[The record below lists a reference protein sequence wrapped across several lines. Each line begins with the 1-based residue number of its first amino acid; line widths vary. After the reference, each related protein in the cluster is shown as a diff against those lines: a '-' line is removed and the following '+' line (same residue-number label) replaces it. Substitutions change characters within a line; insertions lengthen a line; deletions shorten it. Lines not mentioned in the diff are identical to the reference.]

1 MLLRLTLSPTRASYC
16 SGDFL
21 TATLEISNE
30 DGPADVFNGPL
41 EVATVN
47 VDFSGTERIDKS
59 WVSSSYQ
66 PASVQYVR
74 EGKREVRQIL
84 RTPSARL
91 IMQDTVLMPGESR
104 RWLLRCW
111 LPKTLPPSHRGVAVR
126 YSYQLQATAQFAL
139 PKQLPNLPRIPL
151 SSSAAVLADSLD
163 RERGPFG
170 SVVLPPTS
178 GASSDGAGSWSR
190 RGSSG
195 NLALSGGSLPLPP
208 SENAAAPSRYQTAE
222 ASTPV
227 HLWPSWDPNE
237 RRGGVGTVA
246 AGDDAEQ
253 MVVGYQLGYGPREVT
268 IDFQELGREG
278 DAAGGRGKGFAFQ
291 QLDGEGAQQ
300 WQPAFLTSID
310 HRPSVSAETP
320 TLAPIAPPSN
330 AAEPQP
336 AAEDDAGDAAT
347 PLSELTL
354 HGAGE
359 SEDTEGP
366 QSALRS
372 ARSGVSTGRHM
383 LMSPT
388 TPGEAA
394 LRSYNLRVGDAA
406 LVRVALHAPSDGH
419 VALGSVLSGTLDFR
433 ASQEAAAL
441 NPEAPRC
448 IQVAVLL
455 ETEEVV
461 SERWRSNSS
470 GRQPSSSIRKVWG
483 EHMEITADLVLTH
496 FIFSL
501 PADAPASFA
510 THLVSLRWVLRF
522 EFTTSVAKP
531 ASWLSGGPTPERIAW
546 ALPVLVRPPAVPR
559 SW

>member
-1 MLLRLTLSPTRASYC
+1 MPLRVLLTPTRASYC
-16 SGDFL
+16 SGDSF
-21 TATLEISNE
+21 TATLEVSNE
-30 DGPADVFNGPL
+30 SGMPDVFNGPI

-47 VDFSGTERIDKS
+47 VDFSGSERIDRS

-66 PASVQYVR
+66 PASVQFLR

-84 RTPSARL
+84 RTPPARL
-91 IMQDTVLMPGESR
+91 VMQDTVLIPGESR
-104 RWLLRCW
+104 RWLLRCR
-111 LPKTLPPSHRGVAVR
+111 LPRTLPPSFKGVAAR
-126 YSYQLQATAQFAL
+126 FSYQLQATVQFAL
-139 PKQLPNLPRIPL
+139 PKQLPSLPSIPL
-151 SSSAAVLADSLD
+151 SSSAAVLADSHELG
-163 RERGPFG
+163 RGNPF
-170 SVVLPPTS
+170 
-178 GASSDGAGSWSR
+178 ASAISAAASNDGAGSWSR

-195 NLALSGGSLPLPP
+195 SLAQSTSLPLPP
-208 SENAAAPSRYQTAE
+208 SENLRAPSRYQTVV
-222 ASTPV
+222 ASAPV
-227 HLWPSWDPNE
+227 HLWPAWDPSE
-237 RRGGVGTVA
+237 RRGGVGSVA

-253 MVVGYQLGYGPREVT
+253 MPVAYQLGLSHRDLT

-278 DAAGGRGKGFAFQ
+278 EPGGSGMGFAFQ
-291 QLDGEGAQQ
+291 QLEGEGQE

-310 HRPSVSAETP
+310 HRPSDTIETP
-320 TLAPIAPPSN
+320 TFP
-330 AAEPQP
+330 P
-336 AAEDDAGDAAT
+336 AAQRRDANEPGADPDEDGLDAIT
-347 PLSELTL
+347 PLSEMTL
-354 HGAGE
+354 HPAGE
-359 SEDTEGP
+359 SEDAEGP
-366 QSALRS
+366 QSSALRS
-372 ARSGVSTGRHM
+372 ARSATSTGRHI
-383 LMSPT
+383 LTPH

-448 IQVAVLL
+448 VQVAVLL

-461 SERWRSNSS
+461 NERWRSSS
-470 GRQPSSSIRKVWG
+470 AARQQNSSIRKVWG
-483 EHMEITADLVLTH
+483 EHVEITAGLVLTH
-496 FIFSL
+496 FMFSL

-510 THLVSLRWVLRF
+510 THTVSLRWVLRF

-559 SW
+559 SL

>member
-1 MLLRLTLSPTRASYC
+1 MPLRLFLTPTRASYC

-21 TATLEISNE
+21 TATLEVLNDSSVPE
-30 DGPADVFNGPL
+30 SFSGPI

-47 VDFSGTERIDKS
+47 VDFSGSERIDRS

-66 PASVQYVR
+66 PVSAQFLR

-84 RTPSARL
+84 RTPPARL
-91 IMQDTVLMPGESR
+91 VMQDTILVPGDSR
-104 RWLLRCW
+104 RWLLRFR
-111 LPKTLPPSHRGVAVR
+111 LPRTLPPSFKGVAAR
-126 YSYQLQATAQFAL
+126 FSYQLQATVQFAL
-139 PKQLPNLPRIPL
+139 PKKLPSIPSIPL
-151 SSSAAVLADSLD
+151 SSSAAVLADSHEPG
-163 RERGPFG
+163 RNPF
-170 SVVLPPTS
+170 VT
-178 GASSDGAGSWSR
+178 ASAAASNDGGGSWSR

-195 NLALSGGSLPLPP
+195 SLAQSASLPLPP
-208 SENAAAPSRYQTAE
+208 SDNLAAPSRYQTAE

-227 HLWPSWDPNE
+227 HLWPAWDPSE
-237 RRGGVGTVA
+237 RRGGVGSVA

-253 MVVGYQLGYGPREVT
+253 AA
-268 IDFQELGREG
+268 ELGREG
-278 DAAGGRGKGFAFQ
+278 EAGGSGKGFAFQ
-291 QLDGEGAQQ
+291 QLEGDGQA

-310 HRPSVSAETP
+310 HRPSVTAETP
-320 TLAPIAPPSN
+320 TFPPPALSQDADDPGE
-330 AAEPQP
+330 AAD
-336 AAEDDAGDAAT
+336 EDGADAIT
-347 PLSELTL
+347 PLSEMTL
-354 HGAGE
+354 HPAGE
-359 SEDTEGP
+359 SEDAEGP
-366 QSALRS
+366 QSSALRS
-372 ARSGVSTGRHM
+372 ARSATSTGRHM
-383 LMSPT
+383 LTSPT

-448 IQVAVLL
+448 VQVAVLL

-461 SERWRSNSS
+461 NERWRSSS
-470 GRQPSSSIRKVWG
+470 AARQQNSSIRKVWG
-483 EHMEITADLVLTH
+483 EHVEITADLVLTH
-496 FIFSL
+496 FMFSL

-546 ALPVLVRPPAVPR
+546 ALPVLVRPPAIPR
-559 SW
+559 NL